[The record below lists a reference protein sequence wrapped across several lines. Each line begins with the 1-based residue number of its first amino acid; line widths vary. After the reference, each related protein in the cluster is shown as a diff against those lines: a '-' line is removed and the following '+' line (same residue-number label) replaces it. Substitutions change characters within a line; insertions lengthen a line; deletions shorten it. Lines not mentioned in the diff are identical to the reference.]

1 MEEVNAPMHVDT
13 DKMAENTAL
22 TVYSRISN
30 LVTPP
35 LIALLFSVLGYF
47 VAGVHGD
54 VNTLKEEVPKV
65 KERVAI
71 MESNQARGRQDR
83 EAFQDRSL
91 QQLDQIQ
98 SFLKVLGEGQ
108 ASLTATIN
116 AQQRQIDQIL
126 NDDRR
131 RP

>member
-65 KERVAI
+65 KERVTV
-71 MESNQARGRQDR
+71 MEANQARGRQDR
-83 EAFQDRSL
+83 EEFQDRSL